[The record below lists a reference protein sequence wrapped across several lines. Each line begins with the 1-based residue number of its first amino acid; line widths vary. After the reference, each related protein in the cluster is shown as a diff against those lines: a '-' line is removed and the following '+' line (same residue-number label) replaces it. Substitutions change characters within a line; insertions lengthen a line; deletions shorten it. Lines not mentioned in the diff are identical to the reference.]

1 MEIVHEISRS
11 DMCSRVRTYQKDHHP
26 FHWHEKYEIF
36 QILNNHCRFLVDG
49 QIIDARQG
57 DILAINSQAVHRL
70 MVDCDDTRVRVIQ
83 FPLGILLHAGVAIK
97 PLKPHITHQELAA
110 HPQLQEALER
120 ILPIMDREHSLR
132 QAQSSA
138 ILQSLC
144 ASVYFLLMRHFAAE
158 EPLGAADDERME
170 FYKAADF
177 ANRHYTSNINIQ
189 IMAGRLYI
197 PRARLAKL
205 FRKYS
210 GTGLNE
216 YINTL
221 RIRHANQLLMGGSPV
236 TQAAIESGFQ
246 SIRTFNQA
254 CKDQTGMTPTE
265 YIKSLQKQG

>member
-1 MEIVHEISRS
+1 MQIIHEQSRS
-11 DMCSRVRTYQKDHHP
+11 DMCSRVRTYHGDYHP
-26 FHWHEKYEIF
+26 FHWHERYEIF
-36 QILNNHCRFLVDG
+36 QVLTHSCRFLVDG
-49 QIIDARQG
+49 QTIHARQG

-70 MVDCDDTRVRVIQ
+70 MVDDGQTQVRVIQ
-83 FPLGILLHAGVAIK
+83 FPLSILLHTGAEIR
-97 PLKPHITHQELAA
+97 PLRPHITHAELEA

-120 ILPIMDREHSLR
+120 ILPIMDREHSQR
-132 QAQSSA
+132 QSQSSA

-144 ASVYFLLMRHFAAE
+144 AALYLLLMRHFAAE

-177 ANRHYTSNINIQ
+177 ANRHYTSNLNIQ

-205 FRKYS
+205 FRKYA
-210 GTGLNE
+210 GIGLNE

-221 RIRHANQLLMGGSPV
+221 RIRHANELLMAGSPV

-246 SIRTFNQA
+246 SIRTFNQVY
-254 CKDQTGMTPTE
+254 KDQTGMTPTE
-265 YIKSLQKQG
+265 YIRSLQG